1 MSGFRILPEVA
12 EDIAEA
18 ANWYDE
24 KGYPGLGE
32 RFIDTFFSYIPHIVE
47 SGKIHRLVY
56 SDFRKVAY
64 LFNTLDASYGEDASE
79 KDRRRRALSNLH
91 CKFREVWRSKRW
103 RFTKLAEI
111 RSGAIRVVELLPIGA
126 RSSDLIRGGSAS
138 ILSKELP
145 TRTHRRRTRPPG
157 LGGTSWQM

>member
-1 MSGFRILPEVA
+1 MHLGLASICRQADHGPGQSRLALRVCLRCRIAASESDPA
-12 EDIAEA
+12 EHASE
-18 ANWYDE
+18 
-24 KGYPGLGE
+24 
-32 RFIDTFFSYIPHIVE
+32 
-47 SGKIHRLVY
+47 
-56 SDFRKVAY
+56 VAY

-91 CKFREVWRSKRW
+91 RKFREVWRSKRW